1 MAAASP
7 SLEKVRPARGK
18 RRVGRPSAMENGGA
32 SLIAVL
38 SLVRD
43 GFATTRL
50 EIEKRAELGRAIV
63 ADRLNMLERLGLVE
77 QGDLGPAIGGRA
89 PRHMRFRADAGGVLV
104 AQVDRGSLA
113 VGLADLAGALIVE
126 HHEAVDL
133 SLGPNAIVERL
144 TALFIW
150 LLDERGGRN
159 KAWGIGLAL
168 PEVALVDA
176 HDGELF
182 YTAGLDLLQAWRDFD
197 FATEFSLRFGAP
209 CFVSGAT
216 QMLTLGEM
224 RAGGARGVLDVLC
237 VRLDRSVSAGV
248 ASNGRLHRGAQGR
261 AGLIG
266 HAPTGEAEDVICHC
280 GARGCLDVVASGE
293 ALARQA
299 LAEARAGHSRY
310 LAEVIERQGEVTA
323 NEVIQGAQLGDAL
336 CAEMLARSGRLVGEA
351 VAPLVNLLNPAIVVL
366 AGVLAHSGEILL
378 AAVREGVYR
387 LSHPLATCDLRI
399 VRSELAGSAELI
411 GAAAFVLDGL
421 FDPPCAREWIA
432 FGTPRMQPSF
442 MEFFARA
449 KEERRRRSALSP
461 GPAVPPATAGSA
473 AKAIP

>member
-1 MAAASP
+1 M
-7 SLEKVRPARGK
+7 
-18 RRVGRPSAMENGGA
+18 
-32 SLIAVL
+32 
-38 SLVRD
+38 
-43 GFATTRL
+43 
-50 EIEKRAELGRAIV
+50 
-63 ADRLNMLERLGLVE
+63 
-77 QGDLGPAIGGRA
+77 
-89 PRHMRFRADAGGVLV
+89 
-104 AQVDRGSLA
+104 
-113 VGLADLAGALIVE
+113 
-126 HHEAVDL
+126 
-133 SLGPNAIVERL
+133 
-144 TALFIW
+144 
-150 LLDERGGRN
+150 
-159 KAWGIGLAL
+159 
-168 PEVALVDA
+168 
-176 HDGELF
+176 
-182 YTAGLDLLQAWRDFD
+182 
-197 FATEFSLRFGAP
+197 
-209 CFVSGAT
+209 SGAT
-216 QMLTLGEM
+216 QMLTLGET

-351 VAPLVNLLNPAIVVL
+351 VAPLVNLLNPAIVVRR
-366 AGVLAHSGEILL
+366 ASSPI
-378 AAVREGVYR
+378 RERFCWRPSAEASTGSR
-387 LSHPLATCDLRI
+387 IRSRRATFQFP
-399 VRSELAGSAELI
+399 SELAGSAELI